1 MSKTGCGLI
10 VAPVDDPV
18 QHTLGIAKG
27 AHGRPIR
34 PTFPVRALPR
44 AGRGVPP
51 MRPGPT
57 VLRRRL
63 RSHDT
68 QGVAAP
74 GRRALPAQPHWA
86 IQARLAYPALARAPS
101 GAGKDS
107 DASGFP
113 RRALGCCTASH
124 ANIRLGSH
132 PTMHLHDI
140 DCGHSRRPS
149 PRLALPLVLC
159 TLRSPGAPGI
169 HPSQPQSNP
178 PPWP

>member
-107 DASGFP
+107 DAPGFP
-113 RRALGCCTASH
+113 LPALRCFTASH
-124 ANIRLGSH
+124 TTMRCRRS
-132 PTMHLHDI
+132 TMHHHHHRGY
-140 DCGHSRRPS
+140 CHRRS
-149 PRLALPLVLC
+149 PAQRLALPLVLHVQ
-159 TLRSPGAPGI
+159 PGTGTPGI
-169 HPSQPQSNP
+169 PAPRPKS